1 MKRLTIVLAL
11 VVLCGCANTDN
22 AFTAEQEVGNTTLTK
37 EDKHALE
44 LGRKIVR
51 IKAALQIP
59 EQQASVDAVTELGL
73 DSRYYVMVRGWI
85 LQHINMTQSYLGTTT
100 YKESEQRKSE
110 IDDRIAS
117 LQKMLRA
124 IDLE

>member
-22 AFTAEQEVGNTTLTK
+22 ASTAEQEAGNTTLTK

-44 LGRKIVR
+44 LGRKIIR

-59 EQQASVDAVTELGL
+59 EKQASVDAVTELGL